1 MLVPMTKVRL
11 LGARREVERVVDELH
26 QLGLVEIA
34 DARAS
39 LAGEELGGDEE
50 RARRRERLRRL
61 AAQTDGLLSLIA
73 GDATRR
79 DAAQDPLGRPLDLVA
94 LEAEVKPILSG
105 VEASGNRLSAL
116 RDERLELP
124 RFLEPLRR
132 LLPLVPEL
140 ADLDDEELGALRL
153 DTVALV
159 LNTDDEQL
167 VLALPSSSPR
177 SSEPASSSSG
187 PASERAVWVACVVF
201 PQQERRA
208 VHALLGQAQ
217 VREAELPD
225 AFKRLSL
232 RAAVEAMQRRLAALP
247 DLDRR
252 RRTRAR
258 SGTAA
263 RMVRGSASCARRSP
277 TSSNGLTH
285 STGSAATKR
294 TFVAECWVPRR
305 GLARLRREVEARLGD
320 AVLVEDLATSRSD
333 PQAPLLMRNVR
344 AARPFEPLVGFL
356 ELPRAGSVDPTPLMA
371 LFLPMMLGVMIG
383 DVGYGVVL
391 TALALVARRRLT
403 GRARRLPASLG
414 SRWRARRGR
423 SSSASSTASSSAIS
437 ASDWSVTLRC
447 GNTGRQPTRSSRCC
461 CSPS

>member
-61 AAQTDGLLSLIA
+61 AAQTDALLSLIA

-167 VLALPSSSPR
+167 VLALR
-177 SSEPASSSSG
+177 EQLAEELG
-187 PASERAVWVACVVF
+187 TRFELVWTRVGAGGVGCLVAF

-208 VHALLGQAQ
+208 VHALLGHAQ
-217 VREAELPD
+217 VREAELPE
-225 AFKRLSL
+225 AFQRLSL
-232 RAAVEAMQRRLAALP
+232 RAAVEAMQRRLVALP
-247 DLDRR
+247 DLIAGVEREREAGLRPAWCAARRPARGDRR
-252 RRTRAR
+252 RA
-258 SGTAA
+258 
-263 RMVRGSASCARRSP
+263 
-277 TSSNGLTH
+277 
-285 STGSAATKR
+285 
-294 TFVAECWVPRR
+294 
-305 GLARLRREVEARLGD
+305 
-320 AVLVEDLATSRSD
+320 
-333 PQAPLLMRNVR
+333 R
-344 AARPFEPLVGFL
+344 AA
-356 ELPRAGSVDPTPLMA
+356 
-371 LFLPMMLGVMIG
+371 
-383 DVGYGVVL
+383 
-391 TALALVARRRLT
+391 
-403 GRARRLPASLG
+403 
-414 SRWRARRGR
+414 
-423 SSSASSTASSSAIS
+423 
-437 ASDWSVTLRC
+437 
-447 GNTGRQPTRSSRCC
+447 
-461 CSPS
+461 

>member
-105 VEASGNRLSAL
+105 VEASGNRLSGAL

-140 ADLDDEELGALRL
+140 ADLDDEELGALGL

-167 VLALPSSSPR
+167 VLALR
-177 SSEPASSSSG
+177 EQLVEELGARF
-187 PASERAVWVACVVF
+187 ELVWTRVGAGGVGCLVVF

-208 VHALLGQAQ
+208 VHALLGHAQ
-217 VREAELPD
+217 VREAGLPE
-225 AFKRLSL
+225 AFQRLSL

-247 DLDRR
+247 DSSSASNASAKRDC
-252 RRTRAR
+252 
-258 SGTAA
+258 A
-263 RMVRGSASCARRSP
+263 RMARGSASCTRAIADELERLDALDRF
-277 TSSNGLTH
+277 
-285 STGSAATKR
+285 AATKR

-305 GLARLRREVEARLGD
+305 GLARLRREVEARLGN

-344 AARPFEPLVGFL
+344 AARPFEPLVR
-356 ELPRAGSVDPTPLMA
+356 LPRAAARGLGRSDAADGA
-371 LFLPMMLGVMIG
+371 LPA
-383 DVGYGVVL
+383 DD
-391 TALALVARRRLT
+391 ARRD
-403 GRARRLPASLG
+403 GR
-414 SRWRARRGR
+414 
-423 SSSASSTASSSAIS
+423 
-437 ASDWSVTLRC
+437 
-447 GNTGRQPTRSSRCC
+447 
-461 CSPS
+461 